1 MKDKLLLETIG
12 VCDSASTS
20 EDGVSQGEVDS
31 EQDNSTCNEENVGE
45 DDVLPGIFVIW
56 DNES

>member
-12 VCDSASTS
+12 VCDSTS

-45 DDVLPGIFVIW
+45 DGVLPGIFVIW

>member
-45 DDVLPGIFVIW
+45 DGVLPGIFVFDPSI
-56 DNES
+56 